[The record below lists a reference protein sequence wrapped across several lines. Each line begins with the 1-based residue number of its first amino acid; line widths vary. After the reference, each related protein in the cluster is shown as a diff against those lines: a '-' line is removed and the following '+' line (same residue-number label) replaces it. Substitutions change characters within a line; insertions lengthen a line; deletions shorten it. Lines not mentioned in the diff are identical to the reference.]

1 MNAKIAKFVNAK
13 DIHRLLQESNPNA
26 NYSYREA
33 LKIKKIVTEL
43 YEKEFGQVKL
53 FDPKRIPLSWVLHY
67 FGEAELTPS
76 NKKKTKSAS

>member
-1 MNAKIAKFVNAK
+1 MSAKIAKFVNAK
-13 DIHRLLQESNPNA
+13 DIHRLLQESNPDN

-53 FDPKRIPLSWVLHY
+53 FDSKRIPLSWVLHY
-67 FGEAELTPS
+67 FGEAELTP
-76 NKKKTKSAS
+76 NRKKSKSAS